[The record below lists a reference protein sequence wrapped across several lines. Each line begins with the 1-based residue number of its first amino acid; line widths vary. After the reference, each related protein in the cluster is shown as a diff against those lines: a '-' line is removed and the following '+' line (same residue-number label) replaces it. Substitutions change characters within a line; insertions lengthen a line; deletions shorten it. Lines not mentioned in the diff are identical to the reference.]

1 MKSRLSRLVQFC
13 LACALAAGGIG
24 CPVGSSWLV
33 GTWSGEFEPDEGT
46 GSMTLTLRSDSTFF
60 LALGIEYGEDST
72 ETTISGTYEADSG
85 ILLLHCTEATNTRT
99 TDGETTSS
107 SESYDPPE
115 LLLFSYAF
123 NGNTLL
129 LMNVY
134 STARYSLERQ

>member
-1 MKSRLSRLVQFC
+1 
-13 LACALAAGGIG
+13 
-24 CPVGSSWLV
+24 
-33 GTWSGEFEPDEGT
+33 
-46 GSMTLTLRSDSTFF
+46 MTLTLRSDSTFF